1 MNRPAL
7 IALLTLATVGSFSAH
22 SAASRPACDP
32 TGRVMNSLFNRPAGA
47 KRVCSGRKYIAY
59 AAEIQQ
65 YYALGVRFEI
75 WTATEGQAARTFDQT
90 LKVKLRQFGYLA
102 SEALTNGDVK
112 YNHAQGRGVR
122 ISRWTEGNSRYWML
136 FLY

>member
-1 MNRPAL
+1 MIRPAL
-7 IALLTLATVGSFSAH
+7 ICVLTVASLGSFSVQG
-22 SAASRPACDP
+22 AASRPACDP

-47 KRVCSGRKYIAY
+47 KRVCSGRKYTAY

-75 WTATEGQAARTFDQT
+75 WTAPEGQAAVTFDQT
-90 LKVKLRQFGYLA
+90 LKAKLRQFGYLA
-102 SEALTNGDVK
+102 SETLTNGDVK

-122 ISRWTEGNSRYWML
+122 ISRWTEGKSRYWML